1 MFVGWEPL
9 APGRNDG
16 SFPIVCSPSSDLT
29 LKCSIPAIRSSATKI
44 GETQQLFSKPA
55 INPHP
60 MQQIHC
66 FTTLQ
71 HSLRAQK
78 KSCQCN
84 KSPTRCNEYGFL
96 GATNRHP
103 YCNKSLLFCNKSKR
117 LHSCA
122 TKSLQQN
129 NYPVATKKYSCA
141 INHPQLQEKYILLI
155 DLRKRHCNN
164 KNISCNNGGSE
175 LQQFKKT
182 PTTKPIW
189 RRSRRLV
196 TKTKLV
202 EGGRGHFLAA

>member
-103 YCNKSLLFCNKSKR
+103 YCKKNKNLVQIKNPT
-117 LHSCA
+117 A
-122 TKSLQQN
+122 TTKTELNLMQQMRTIKATNTKTYFFIIKN
-129 NYPVATKKYSCA
+129 NC
-141 INHPQLQEKYILLI
+141 
-155 DLRKRHCNN
+155 CNN
-164 KNISCNNGGSE
+164 EN
-175 LQQFKKT
+175 
-182 PTTKPIW
+182 
-189 RRSRRLV
+189 
-196 TKTKLV
+196 
-202 EGGRGHFLAA
+202 H